1 MRTGM
6 IVLRAVFIGLA
17 MIFGIFW
24 LVWMF
29 DINAYT
35 KLQILRGPVDMTV
48 IRRALGGAVVLC
60 LCGFTATLHVMK
72 RRFRMALIAAI
83 IVVYAAVVLAVSL
96 AALKPEYFTFQN
108 GSRELVV
115 LEEHRENRYQAVFYE
130 RKSPAIVEYLGNMDY
145 YGDRSV
151 FETGDCNI
159 VWQDNGQ
166 VIVKVRAQF
175 AGTNEDSKAASE
187 LSEAKNTDVFWNRSN
202 MPEGRETKEQ
212 IFYVEGQ

>member
-35 KLQILRGPVDMTV
+35 KLQILWGPVDMTV

-83 IVVYAAVVLAVSL
+83 IVVRAISECCVV
-96 AALKPEYFTFQN
+96 
-108 GSRELVV
+108 GR
-115 LEEHRENRYQAVFYE
+115 
-130 RKSPAIVEYLGNMDY
+130 
-145 YGDRSV
+145 
-151 FETGDCNI
+151 FETG
-159 VWQDNGQ
+159 
-166 VIVKVRAQF
+166 
-175 AGTNEDSKAASE
+175 
-187 LSEAKNTDVFWNRSN
+187 
-202 MPEGRETKEQ
+202 
-212 IFYVEGQ
+212 IFYLPKWKPGAGSFRGTPRKPVSGRIL